1 MSMHESE
8 LPDAKTPSR
17 KRFAGRQDASIGDW
31 TLGLLFCALMRTPP
45 QPPRGPTPPRGP
57 ASPPRGPT
65 AAKPAPPR
73 TAPRKPSRRLPGW
86 LARAQRLL
94 LQPGQEWQVIAT
106 EFATSGP
113 IYSRY
118 VVPMAAIGPIAATV
132 GTIVFGVR
140 NSIAGSYGMSAG
152 DAVTSGVLDYA
163 LNLVGVY
170 VFALLID
177 VLAPSFGGQRNR
189 VQALKLAA
197 YGSTPYWVGG
207 VVALFPKLSLIGG
220 VLALYS
226 VRLLALGLAPLMK
239 APRDKTAAY
248 TLLVSIAG
256 IVLALVVSAVTPVV
270 VGR

>member
-8 LPDAKTPSR
+8 SSDAKTPSR
-17 KRFAGRQDASIGDW
+17 KRFAGRQDSSIGDW
-31 TLGLLFCALMRTPP
+31 TAGLLFCALMRTPP

-57 ASPPRGPT
+57 ASPQRGPG
-65 AAKPAPPR
+65 AAKSAPPR
-73 TAPRKPSRRLPGW
+73 AAPRKPSRRLPAW

-94 LQPGQEWQVIAT
+94 LQPGQEWQAIAA
-106 EFATSGP
+106 EFATPGSV
-113 IYSRY
+113 YARY
-118 VVPMAAIGPIAATV
+118 IIPMAATV

-140 NSIAGSYGMSAG
+140 NSIAGSYGMSVG

-189 VQALKLAA
+189 VQALKVAA
-197 YGSTPYWVGG
+197 YGSTPYWLGG
-207 VVALFPKLSLIGG
+207 AVALFPKLSLIGG

-226 VRLLALGLAPLMK
+226 VRLFVLGLPPLMK

-256 IVLALVVSAVTPVV
+256 IILALVASAVTPVV
-270 VGR
+270 IGR